1 MWKTPGLFHP
11 PRSGFSL
18 ERRNCTSGVQL
29 QETSGSWS
37 QRPRALPTWGHGD
50 SGGRRRKL
58 RRRPQSRW
66 GKDVF
71 SHPDRAR
78 KEAGNLP
85 ALQEFHLNL
94 PEAWSG
100 EEGGQRRTCMQA
112 RPGVQKNRGRG
123 IVNSS
128 THRPIAPRAA
138 DTPFPS
144 LSHSFLVCKILIP
157 AAQGEGTCVHWMR
170 PLVKPLSLIIAFTL
184 CSLGRQEI
192 SSQ

>member
-29 QETSGSWS
+29 RETSGSWG
-37 QRPRALPTWGHGD
+37 QRPRSAHVRSQRQRRQKAQIEKAPTTPLRKRWFFPPGPGQEGSREPSSTTGVSPESPWGAEWR
-50 SGGRRRKL
+50 GRR
-58 RRRPQSRW
+58 
-66 GKDVF
+66 
-71 SHPDRAR
+71 
-78 KEAGNLP
+78 
-85 ALQEFHLNL
+85 
-94 PEAWSG
+94 PEAHL
-100 EEGGQRRTCMQA
+100 QA
-112 RPGVQKNRGRG
+112 GPDVQNRGRG

-128 THRPIAPRAA
+128 THRPIAPGAA

-157 AAQGEGTCVHWMR
+157 AVQGEGTCVHWMR